1 MGFLG
6 KLFGTEKALAPLD
19 PGSPGARR
27 IEAQRATLEAFVKK
41 LHDPV
46 ELVPAERAIYAFIGT
61 PPDRFGIAWF
71 EGDGNEHNL
80 KTLVKAKG
88 LSVLQ
93 QNTLSKH
100 LRVAYEKHAGETR
113 FETSIAGKKV
123 KVTPSAGLEADLT
136 KVIHEVD

>member
-6 KLFGTEKALAPLD
+6 KLFGTEKDLPPLD
-19 PGSPGARR
+19 PGSPGAKR
-27 IEAQRATLEAFVKK
+27 IEAQRAALETFVKK

-46 ELVPAERAIYAFIGT
+46 ELIPAERSIYAFIGR

-71 EGDGNEHNL
+71 PGDGTEHNL

-93 QNTLSKH
+93 QNTLSSH
-100 LRVAYEKHAGETR
+100 LRKAYEKHVAEQR
-113 FETSIAGKKV
+113 FSITIAGKQV
-123 KVTPSAGLEADLT
+123 KVIPSAGLEADLT
-136 KVIHEVD
+136 TVIHEVD